1 MLRSNR
7 FPRNAS
13 NLHPETVILSK
24 ESLHQY
30 AAPAF
35 SLVEMVAVMAILMT
49 LMAAGVSLTSGS
61 GSLSRR
67 TATDMLGAMIEQ
79 ARTTAITSRSYA
91 VIAIGE
97 PGDLTAGDE
106 RCRLGLFKV
115 ATWPEHP
122 EDPIKGVL
130 VSRWRVFDTGVVLI
144 GGDVDGLDNPID
156 QPEITISYS
165 GDKSGTAR
173 VHAIVFNSRGG
184 LHYPVGSSPVALRIA
199 EGNYRNGKATPYQH
213 GDAKIVSENRLQ
225 IGRVIGR
232 PHRID

>member
-1 MLRSNR
+1 
-7 FPRNAS
+7 
-13 NLHPETVILSK
+13 
-24 ESLHQY
+24 
-30 AAPAF
+30 
-35 SLVEMVAVMAILMT
+35 
-49 LMAAGVSLTSGS
+49 
-61 GSLSRR
+61 
-67 TATDMLGAMIEQ
+67 
-79 ARTTAITSRSYA
+79 
-91 VIAIGE
+91 
-97 PGDLTAGDE
+97 
-106 RCRLGLFKV
+106 
-115 ATWPEHP
+115 
-122 EDPIKGVL
+122 
-130 VSRWRVFDTGVVLI
+130 
-144 GGDVDGLDNPID
+144 VDGLDNPID